1 MLCSWVRRPH
11 VSLFLPKCNN
21 NHPYMY
27 GQVPLLQLCV
37 SSTSVQYAIVES
49 KSEVQKMKMKK
60 EEEEAKSEN
69 EITKDYENYM

>member
-1 MLCSWVRRPH
+1 
-11 VSLFLPKCNN
+11 
-21 NHPYMY
+21 MY